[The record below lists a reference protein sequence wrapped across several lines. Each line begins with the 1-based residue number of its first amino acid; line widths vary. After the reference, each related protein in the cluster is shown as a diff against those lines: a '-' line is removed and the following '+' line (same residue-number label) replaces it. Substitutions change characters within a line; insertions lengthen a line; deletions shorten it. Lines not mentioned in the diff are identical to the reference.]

1 MEENGAMAGMTKITA
16 VRNFHARW
24 PASTI
29 DVTPCEVFS
38 GVSQRGSKQ
47 CDFFKTRRTSRQSEE
62 SLANSVDGRRTDH
75 SAFLL
80 KAFAHI
86 SDHGEMEMETE

>member
-1 MEENGAMAGMTKITA
+1 MTKITA

-38 GVSQRGSKQ
+38 GDSQRGSKQ
-47 CDFFKTRRTSRQSEE
+47 RDFFNAADLVPSLRRINPDLVHKTR
-62 SLANSVDGRRTDH
+62 
-75 SAFLL
+75 
-80 KAFAHI
+80 
-86 SDHGEMEMETE
+86 